1 MTMQRN
7 IWNDFTAAR
16 CYRLAIVFGAFS
28 ALTRLIPGRSDKAA

>member
-16 CYRLAIVFGAFS
+16 RYRLAIVFGAFS
-28 ALTRLIPGRSDKAA
+28 ALTRLLPGGGNKTA